1 MTNLRVT
8 ARAHTNIALVK
19 YWGKAD
25 TDLIIPQNGSLSLTL
40 DHFYTDTTVEF
51 DSKLTTDQFILDG
64 ESKSPVKITNFLN
77 IVRQK
82 AGINTF
88 AKVDS
93 VNHVPSTAGLAS
105 SASAYA
111 ALAAAASKASGLNLS
126 HKELSK
132 LARRGSGSASRSIY
146 GGFVEWIKGYNDDTS
161 YAVPIEEDLDWKI
174 GMIVAMVNPDK
185 KKISSRTGMQTV
197 VNTSPFYSA
206 WVESIDDDLRNIKV
220 AIKNRDFKTMGE
232 IAESNAMRMH
242 ALNLSSSPHFN
253 YFEPLSIEIMDTVED
268 IRTNEQIEC
277 YYTVDAGPNIKILCQ
292 QKDADDLLSKLK
304 VRFPQIQF
312 SFTKPGPGI
321 KYLN

>member
-40 DHFYTDTTVEF
+40 DHFYTDTTIEF

-82 AGINTF
+82 AGISTF

-146 GGFVEWIKGYNDDTS
+146 GGFVEWIKGYDDDTS

-253 YFEPLSIEIMDTVED
+253 YFEPLSIEIMNTVED

-292 QKDADDLLSKLK
+292 QKDADDLLSKLR

>member
-292 QKDADDLLSKLK
+292 QKDADDLLSKLR

>member
-82 AGINTF
+82 AGIDTF

-146 GGFVEWIKGYNDDTS
+146 GGFVEWIKGYDDDTS

-253 YFEPLSIEIMDTVED
+253 YFEPLSIEIMNTVED

-292 QKDADDLLSKLK
+292 QKDADDLLSKLR

>member
-25 TDLIIPQNGSLSLTL
+25 TDLIIPQNRSLSLTL

-82 AGINTF
+82 AGINSF

-126 HKELSK
+126 HKERSK

-174 GMIVAMVNPDK
+174 GMIVAMVNSDK

-292 QKDADDLLSKLK
+292 QKDADDLLSKLR

>member
-146 GGFVEWIKGYNDDTS
+146 GGFVEWIKGYDDDTS

-253 YFEPLSIEIMDTVED
+253 YFEPLSIEIMNTVED

-292 QKDADDLLSKLK
+292 QKDADDLLSKLR

>member
-82 AGINTF
+82 AGINSF

-174 GMIVAMVNPDK
+174 GMIVAMVNSDK

-292 QKDADDLLSKLK
+292 QKDADDLLSKLR

>member
-253 YFEPLSIEIMDTVED
+253 YFEPLSIEIMNTVED

-292 QKDADDLLSKLK
+292 QKDADDLLSKLR

>member
-82 AGINTF
+82 AGISTF

-146 GGFVEWIKGYNDDTS
+146 GGFVEWIKGYDDDTS

-253 YFEPLSIEIMDTVED
+253 YFEPLSIEIMNTVED

-292 QKDADDLLSKLK
+292 QKDADDLLSKLR